1 MKFKLLNI
9 IEQVN
14 KELDKKNLKLDTL
27 TDNKMYTFR
36 GDLRVFDK
44 DMFDSL
50 KSYYKNLGFIINF
63 GSDDNWNSITVS
75 IITTT
80 SMFALK

>member
-1 MKFKLLNI
+1 MSFKLLNI